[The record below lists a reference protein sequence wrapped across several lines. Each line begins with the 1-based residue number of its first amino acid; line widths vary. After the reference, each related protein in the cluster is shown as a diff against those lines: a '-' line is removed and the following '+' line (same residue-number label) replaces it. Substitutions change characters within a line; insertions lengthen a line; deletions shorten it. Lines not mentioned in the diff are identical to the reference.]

1 MSIKIIGTG
10 IGFPKKAVSNED
22 LSKYVDTNDE
32 WIVTRTGIK
41 NRYVCVEETLTDLC
55 ATAAISAI
63 NKAGLNKDDID
74 LIICSTLNGDYI
86 TPSLSCSVAEQL
98 NLPKPAFDINAACA
112 GFIYALSVAEGYL
125 LSGRY
130 KTILLICAEKMSKH
144 VDWNDRRTCVVFG
157 DGAAA
162 CVLTKGN
169 ALKYLNLTVKPDV
182 KMLRMDVGNGNSPF
196 APKKERGFLHMDGQ
210 DVFKFAVNT
219 VDTQVKLALD
229 ALNLKLEDID
239 YFLLHQA
246 NKRIID
252 YARTKLHQP
261 EEKVPV
267 NIDRYANISSA
278 TIPVL
283 IDEMLGD
290 GRLKKGTRLLMTAF
304 GAGLTTGTC
313 VLEWE

>member
-10 IGFPKKAVSNED
+10 TGFPEKAVSNEE
-22 LSKYVDTNDE
+22 LSKFVDTNDE

-41 NRYVCVEETLTDLC
+41 NRYICTEETLTDLC
-55 ATAAISAI
+55 AEAAQSALT
-63 NKAGLNKDDID
+63 KAGLSKDDID

-86 TPSLSCSVAEQL
+86 TPSLACSVAERL
-98 NLPKPAFDINAACA
+98 NIPKPAFDINAACA
-112 GFIYALSVAEGYL
+112 GFIYALSVAEGYI

-130 KTILLICAEKMSKH
+130 KNILIISAEKMSKH
-144 VDWNDRRTCVVFG
+144 VDWKDRRTCVVFG
-157 DGAAA
+157 DGGAA
-162 CVLTKGN
+162 CIVTRGS

-182 KMLRMDVGNGNSPF
+182 KLLKIDAGNGNSPF
-196 APKKERGFLHMDGQ
+196 AARQDRSFLHMDGQ
-210 DVFKFAVNT
+210 DVFRFAVNT
-219 VDTQVKLALD
+219 IDTQVKLALD
-229 ALNLKLEDID
+229 AVKLSTEDID

-252 YARTKLHQP
+252 YARNKLHQP
-261 EEKVPV
+261 EERVPV

-283 IDEMLGD
+283 IDEMLSD
-290 GRLKKGTRLLMTAF
+290 GRIKKGTRLLMTAF

-313 VLEWE
+313 IMEWE